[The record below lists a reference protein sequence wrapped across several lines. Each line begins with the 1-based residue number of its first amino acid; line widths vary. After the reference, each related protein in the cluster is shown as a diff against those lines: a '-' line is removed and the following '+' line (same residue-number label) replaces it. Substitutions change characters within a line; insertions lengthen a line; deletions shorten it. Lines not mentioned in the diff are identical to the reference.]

1 MRKILLILAAML
13 TVMTAWAYS
22 LPEYTFNS
30 RTGKLE
36 LLSGVFN
43 KDNKWGDDVDPNSVK
58 SVTAT
63 NQVMFV
69 GDCSELFCDFDNCI
83 TINLNNVNTSQMT
96 SARKMFYDCQDLTSL
111 NVSSWDTGNVTDM
124 GYLFY
129 YCCNLTT
136 LDVSSWNTSNV
147 TNMNNLFFYCYNLTT
162 LNVSSWNTANVINMD
177 YMFEGCLLLTTLD
190 LSSWNTAKVTSMLSM
205 FESCYY
211 LTTLDL
217 SSWNTAAVTSMERM
231 FLYCESLTT
240 LDLSGCNT
248 GNVTTMEK
256 MFYGCTHLTTVFAGD
271 GWSTA
276 NVTVSWDMFY
286 NCTSIEGDMGTTF
299 DRAHTDKTYARIDG
313 GSACPGYFSTN
324 LPPYTYDSTTGTLT
338 LNHGVFNKDNKW
350 GDDVVANAVTS
361 VTATNK
367 VSFTDD
373 CTDLFKGFSNCTS
386 MDLSKV
392 NTSNATSMT
401 GMFENCSNLTSL
413 DLSNWNT
420 GQLNKTNYMFKSCTS
435 LQSLK
440 ISNLNTSQVYTMY
453 CMFEDCSSLVELDIS
468 GWDTRNSTQTLN
480 MFKGCSKLK
489 TIYAGG
495 GWTVQYVI
503 SSSGMF
509 DGCTS
514 LKGGKGTTYNAS
526 HTDKEYARID
536 GGSDSPGYFSDPN
549 VAPAIEVVVGNIK
562 FNMVEVEGN
571 EEYDVSTFYIG
582 ECEVTEALW
591 LAVMGGENPSN
602 YCGNLEDNLP
612 VEGISWNDCQ
622 EFITKLNGMTH
633 LQFRLPN
640 VDEWVWAAKGGTRSK
655 GYTYSGSNSI
665 DEVAWYKYN
674 CSSKQTVG
682 SKMHNELGIHDMS
695 GNVYEIVQE
704 HTAVFG
710 GGWHAPETSCTVYY
724 SWGPTDETFTDN
736 DTGFRLALTSVLMP
750 GDINGDNKVDVS
762 DVNIIINI
770 MLGKAQAA
778 QYSGNADVNNDT
790 RIDVSDV
797 NAVINI
803 MLGKE

>member
-1 MRKILLILAAML
+1 
-13 TVMTAWAYS
+13 
-22 LPEYTFNS
+22 
-30 RTGKLE
+30 
-36 LLSGVFN
+36 
-43 KDNKWGDDVDPNSVK
+43 
-58 SVTAT
+58 
-63 NQVMFV
+63 
-69 GDCSELFCDFDNCI
+69 
-83 TINLNNVNTSQMT
+83 
-96 SARKMFYDCQDLTSL
+96 
-111 NVSSWDTGNVTDM
+111 
-124 GYLFY
+124 
-129 YCCNLTT
+129 
-136 LDVSSWNTSNV
+136 
-147 TNMNNLFFYCYNLTT
+147 
-162 LNVSSWNTANVINMD
+162 
-177 YMFEGCLLLTTLD
+177 
-190 LSSWNTAKVTSMLSM
+190 
-205 FESCYY
+205 
-211 LTTLDL
+211 
-217 SSWNTAAVTSMERM
+217 
-231 FLYCESLTT
+231 
-240 LDLSGCNT
+240 
-248 GNVTTMEK
+248 
-256 MFYGCTHLTTVFAGD
+256 
-271 GWSTA
+271 
-276 NVTVSWDMFY
+276 
-286 NCTSIEGDMGTTF
+286 
-299 DRAHTDKTYARIDG
+299 
-313 GSACPGYFSTN
+313 
-324 LPPYTYDSTTGTLT
+324 
-338 LNHGVFNKDNKW
+338 
-350 GDDVVANAVTS
+350 
-361 VTATNK
+361 
-367 VSFTDD
+367 
-373 CTDLFKGFSNCTS
+373 

-682 SKMHNELGIHDMS
+682 TKMHNELGIHDMS

>member
-1 MRKILLILAAML
+1 MMAV
-13 TVMTAWAYS
+13 TSWARSAPTYS
-22 LPEYTFNS
+22 FNS
-30 RTGKLE
+30 STGKLE
-36 LLSGVFN
+36 LISGDFN
-43 KDNKWGDDVDPNSVK
+43 KDNKWGSDVVPNKVK

-63 NQVMFV
+63 SQVRFV
-69 GDCSELFCDFDNCI
+69 GDCSELFSDFEYCK
-83 TINLNNVNTSQMT
+83 TIDLNNVNTSQMT
-96 SARKMFYDCQDLTSL
+96 CARKMFYDLQDLTSL
-111 NVSSWDTGNVTDM
+111 NISSWDTGNVTDM
-124 GYLFY
+124 SYLFY
-129 YCCNLTT
+129 YCCNLTS
-136 LDVSSWNTSNV
+136 LNVSNWNTGKV
-147 TNMNNLFFYCYNLTT
+147 TDMEGLFGSCYRLTT
-162 LNVSSWNTANVINMD
+162 LNVSSWNTANVTNMK
-177 YMFEGCLLLTTLD
+177 YMFYDCQLFTSLD

-248 GNVTTMEK
+248 GNVTTMQQ

-276 NVTVSWDMFY
+276 KVTVSWDMFY

-299 DRAHTDKTYARIDG
+299 DRDYTDKTYARIDG
-313 GSACPGYFSTN
+313 GSACPGYFSSK

-350 GDDVVANAVTS
+350 GDDVAANAVTS

-549 VAPAIEVVVGNIK
+549 VAPAVEVVVGGIK
-562 FNMVEVEGN
+562 FYMVEVEGN
-571 EEYDVSTFYIG
+571 DDYEIPSFYIG

-591 LAVMGGENPSN
+591 LAVMGGVNPSS
-602 YCGNLEDNLP
+602 YCGNLGDNLP
-612 VEGISWNDCQ
+612 VENISWNDCQ

-633 LQFRLPN
+633 LQFRLPDS
-640 VDEWVWAAKGGTRSK
+640 DEWYWAARGGNKSHN
-655 GYTYSGSNSI
+655 YTYSGSNNI
-665 DEVAWYKYN
+665 DEVAWYKNN
-674 CSSKQTVG
+674 CSQKQTVG
-682 SKMHNELGIHDMS
+682 TKKPNELGIHDMS

-704 HTAVFG
+704 HTEVFG
-710 GGWHAPETSCTVYY
+710 GGWHAPASSCMVGY
-724 SWGPTDETFTDN
+724 SWGPTTETFTDN
-736 DTGFRLALTSVLMP
+736 DTGFRLAITQFIMR

-770 MLGKAQAA
+770 MLGKAQASDYPGSA
-778 QYSGNADVNNDT
+778 NVNNDT
-790 RIDVSDV
+790 QVDVSDV

-803 MLGKE
+803 MLGK